1 MLAVKLEYRWKK
13 QKMPGKRSRKPTAI
27 ILTVIF
33 LVALIMGAGPG
44 SLLIAPPGSDPPL
57 WFGMPALYLWAV
69 LWFFVEAAVIIIAA
83 CTLWQKEG
91 D

>member
-1 MLAVKLEYRWKK
+1 MSE
-13 QKMPGKRSRKPTAI
+13 KRSRKPAAL

-33 LVALIMGAGPG
+33 LFALVMGAGPG

-69 LWFFVEAAVIIIAA
+69 IWFFVEAAVILIAA
-83 CTLWQKEG
+83 RTLWRKEE

>member
-1 MLAVKLEYRWKK
+1 MSEN
-13 QKMPGKRSRKPTAI
+13 RSRKPAAL

-33 LVALIMGAGPG
+33 LFALVMGAGPG
-44 SLLIAPPGSDPPL
+44 SLLIAPPGSEPAL

-69 LWFFVEAAVIIIAA
+69 IWFLVEAAVIMIAA
-83 CTLWQKEG
+83 CTLWGKEK

>member
-1 MLAVKLEYRWKK
+1 MSEN
-13 QKMPGKRSRKPTAI
+13 RSRKPAAI

-33 LVALIMGAGPG
+33 LFALVMGAGPG

-69 LWFFVEAAVIIIAA
+69 LWFFVEAAVILIAA
-83 CTLWQKEG
+83 RTLWRKEE

>member
-1 MLAVKLEYRWKK
+1 MSEN
-13 QKMPGKRSRKPTAI
+13 RSRKPAAI

-33 LVALIMGAGPG
+33 LFALVMGAGPG

-69 LWFFVEAAVIIIAA
+69 LWFFVEAAVILIAA
-83 CTLWQKEG
+83 RTLWRKEK

>member
-1 MLAVKLEYRWKK
+1 MSKN
-13 QKMPGKRSRKPTAI
+13 RSRKPAAL

-33 LVALIMGAGPG
+33 LFALVMGAGPG
-44 SLLIAPPGSDPPL
+44 SLLIAPPGSEPAL

-69 LWFFVEAAVIIIAA
+69 IWFFVEATVILIAA
-83 CTLWQKEG
+83 RTLWRKEE

>member
-1 MLAVKLEYRWKK
+1 MSGKKSRTPLAI
-13 QKMPGKRSRKPTAI
+13 T
-27 ILTVIF
+27 LTVIF
-33 LVALIMGAGPG
+33 LVALVMGPGPG

-57 WFGMPALYLWAV
+57 WFGIPALYLWAV